1 MTFARLDDLNVIA
14 ETITHPRIYPLV
26 SDDFSPSRE
35 SFIPSDHPSL
45 YYLGAW
51 DQQEYL
57 GLWMLA
63 PANSI
68 CWEVHTC
75 LLPHAW
81 GRRAVEATIGAI
93 EHVWTETQCSRIIT
107 SVPAFNSLALR
118 LAERAGMTRY
128 GVNPK
133 SFLKNGSLI
142 DQILLGI
149 SKPESNTCH

>member
-1 MTFARLDDLNVIA
+1 MTYARLHDLNVIA
-14 ETITHPRIYPLV
+14 ETITHPRIYPFV
-26 SDDFSPSRE
+26 SDDLSPSRE
-35 SFIPSDHPSL
+35 SFIPCDHPSL

-75 LLPHAW
+75 LLPNAW
-81 GRRAVEATIGAI
+81 GKRAIEATRGAI
-93 EHVWTETQCSRIIT
+93 EHVWTETACQRIIT
-107 SVPAFNSLALR
+107 VVPAYNSLALR
-118 LAERAGMTRY
+118 LAEKAGMTRY

-133 SFLKNGSLI
+133 SFLKDGLLH
-142 DQILLGI
+142 DQILLGV
-149 SKPESNTCH
+149 SKPEKESCR

>member
-14 ETITHPRIYPLV
+14 ETITHPRIYSHV

-35 SFIPSDHPSL
+35 AFVPADHPSL

-57 GLWMLA
+57 GLWMFA
-63 PANSI
+63 PSNSI

-81 GRRAVEATIGAI
+81 GRRAIEATRGAA
-93 EHVWTETQCSRIIT
+93 EHIWTQTQCSRIIT
-107 SVPAFNSLALR
+107 SVPAYNSLALR
-118 LAERAGMTRY
+118 LAESAGMTRY
-128 GVNPK
+128 GVNQK
-133 SFLKNGSLI
+133 SFLKNGSI
-142 DQILLGI
+142 HDQILLGI
-149 SKPESNTCH
+149 SKPEKHICL